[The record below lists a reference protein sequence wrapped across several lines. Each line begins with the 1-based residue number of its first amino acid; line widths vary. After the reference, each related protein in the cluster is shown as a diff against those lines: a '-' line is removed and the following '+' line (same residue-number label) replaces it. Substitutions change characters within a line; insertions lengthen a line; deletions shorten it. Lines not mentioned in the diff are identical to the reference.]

1 MTIKE
6 MRAKTGLT
14 QAQFAQLLGI
24 PKRSVE
30 NWERGVSRC
39 PDYVT
44 KLIDY
49 FLTHEDVYKAKEV

>member
-49 FLTHEDVYKAKEV
+49 FLEHEGAYNKEV

>member
-6 MRAKTGLT
+6 MRTRTGLT

-44 KLIDY
+44 KLIHY
-49 FLTHEDVYKAKEV
+49 FLEHEGTYKEV

>member
-6 MRAKTGLT
+6 MRTRTGLT

-24 PKRSVE
+24 PKRSIE

-39 PDYVT
+39 PDYVP
-44 KLIDY
+44 KFIDY
-49 FLTHEDVYKAKEV
+49 FLTHEGAYNKEE

>member
-6 MRAKTGLT
+6 MRTRTRLT

-24 PKRSVE
+24 PKRSIE

-44 KLIDY
+44 RLIDY
-49 FLTHEDVYKAKEV
+49 FLEHEGAYNKEE

>member
-6 MRAKTGLT
+6 MRTRTGLS

-30 NWERGVSRC
+30 NWEGGKSQC
-39 PDYVT
+39 PEYT
-44 KLIDY
+44 KELIEYYLD
-49 FLTHEDVYKAKEV
+49 HEGYIKGD

>member
-24 PKRSVE
+24 PKRSIE
-30 NWERGVSRC
+30 NWETAKSKC

-44 KLIDY
+44 KLINY
-49 FLTHEDVYKAKEV
+49 YLTKEKAYKEV

>member
-30 NWERGVSRC
+30 NWERGISKC
-39 PDYVT
+39 PEYVN

-49 FLTHEDVYKAKEV
+49 ILTHEGVYKEV

>member
-6 MRAKTGLT
+6 MRAKTKLT

-24 PKRSVE
+24 PKRSIE

-49 FLTHEDVYKAKEV
+49 FLEHEEAYNKEV